1 MVSGELPV
9 PRKFKRGDI
18 LASTDPLAV
27 DQAAIDMVYRAAD
40 SGSLIER
47 IESRHGLR
55 TLDAA
60 AEIGLG
66 KRAYRLVE
74 VK

>member
-1 MVSGELPV
+1 MSFQF
-9 PRKFKRGDI
+9 PRKFKRGGI

-27 DQAAIDMVYRAAD
+27 DQAAIDMVYRAA
-40 SGSLIER
+40 
-47 IESRHGLR
+47 
-55 TLDAA
+55 

>member
-1 MVSGELPV
+1 
-9 PRKFKRGDI
+9 
-18 LASTDPLAV
+18 
-27 DQAAIDMVYRAAD
+27 MVYRASD

-47 IESRHGLR
+47 IESRQGLH

-66 KRAYRLVE
+66 KRGYRLVE

>member
-1 MVSGELPV
+1 MSFQF
-9 PRKFKRGDI
+9 PRKFKRGGI

-47 IESRHGLR
+47 IESRQGLR

-66 KRAYRLVE
+66 KRVYRLVE